1 MAERETLAERKTET
15 PIPFREFVVGIYKE
29 KKKLVVRKFEVFEDF
44 RVCLDEQHALNIED
58 AIVIQNIIIHKIH
71 NFSLN

>member
-1 MAERETLAERKTET
+1 MADRTTLTERKTKL
-15 PIPFREFVVGIYKE
+15 PLPYREFVIGIYKE
-29 KKKLVVRKFEVFEDF
+29 KKSLVVRKFEVFEDF
-44 RVCLDEQHALNIED
+44 RVCLDEQHALNIDD